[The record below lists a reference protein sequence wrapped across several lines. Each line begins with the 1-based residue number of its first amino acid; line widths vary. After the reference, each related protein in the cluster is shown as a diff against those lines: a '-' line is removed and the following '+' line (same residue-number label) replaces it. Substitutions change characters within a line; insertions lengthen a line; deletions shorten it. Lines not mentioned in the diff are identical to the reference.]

1 MFFDNDN
8 IKHKDKKDNEKKGM
22 GDMVGSRQKFLIL
35 LLLFTMTISLT
46 SCGNSEPPTTTIEE
60 QLKYH
65 NEDSAEGRSA
75 RILKCLSEGDKETL
89 KDMFS
94 PKAKRRK
101 RLDKEIDKAMEF
113 FEGRVEKYFTDID
126 GGDEIEV
133 DKGKTTFYS
142 KSLLIRD
149 IQTDAGK
156 TYTIFGLYYRV
167 NDKDP
172 ESIGLRYLSIF
183 DITGREYITGSPSV
197 DIGN

>member
-1 MFFDNDN
+1 
-8 IKHKDKKDNEKKGM
+8 
-22 GDMVGSRQKFLIL
+22 
-35 LLLFTMTISLT
+35 MTISLS
-46 SCGNSEPPTTTIEE
+46 SCGNSEPPTTTIEDE
-60 QLKYH
+60 FKYYS
-65 NEDSAEGRSA
+65 EDSVEGRCA
-75 RILKCLSEGDKETL
+75 RILKCLSDGDKETL

-113 FEGRVEKYFTDID
+113 FEGKVEKYFTDID

-142 KSLLIRD
+142 KSLQIKK
-149 IQTDAGK
+149 IQTDTGK

>member
-1 MFFDNDN
+1 
-8 IKHKDKKDNEKKGM
+8 M

-46 SCGNSEPPTTTIEE
+46 SCGNSGPRTTTIEE
-60 QLKYH
+60 QLKH
-65 NEDSAEGRSA
+65 RKEDSAEGRSA

-113 FEGRVEKYFTDID
+113 FEGRVEKYITNID

-142 KSLLIRD
+142 KSLRIRK
-149 IQTDAGK
+149 IQTDTGK
-156 TYTIFGLYYRV
+156 IYTIYGLYYRV

-172 ESIGLRYLSIF
+172 ESIGLSYLSIY
-183 DITGREYITGSPSV
+183 DYTDRDPYDLNAPSV

>member
-1 MFFDNDN
+1 
-8 IKHKDKKDNEKKGM
+8 M

-46 SCGNSEPPTTTIEE
+46 SCGNSEPRTTIDRHL
-60 QLKYH
+60 QHSK
-65 NEDSAEGRSA
+65 DSVEGRCA
-75 RILKCLSEGDKETL
+75 RILKCLSDGDKETL

-113 FEGRVEKYFTDID
+113 FEGKVEKYITNID

-156 TYTIFGLYYRV
+156 TYTIYGLYYRV

-172 ESIGLRYLSIF
+172 ESIGLSYISIY
-183 DITGREYITGSPSV
+183 DYTDRDPYDLNAPSV

>member
-1 MFFDNDN
+1 
-8 IKHKDKKDNEKKGM
+8 M

-46 SCGNSEPPTTTIEE
+46 SCGNSGPRTTTIEE
-60 QLKYH
+60 QLKH
-65 NEDSAEGRSA
+65 RKEDSAEGRSA

-101 RLDKEIDKAMEF
+101 RLDREIDKAMEF
-113 FEGRVEKYFTDID
+113 FEGRVEKYITNID

-142 KSLLIRD
+142 KSLRIRD
-149 IQTDAGK
+149 IETDAGK
-156 TYTIFGLYYRV
+156 IYTIFGLYYRV

>member
-1 MFFDNDN
+1 
-8 IKHKDKKDNEKKGM
+8 M

-46 SCGNSEPPTTTIEE
+46 SCGNSGPRTTTIEE

-113 FEGRVEKYFTDID
+113 FEGRVEKYITNID

-142 KSLLIRD
+142 KSLQIKK

-156 TYTIFGLYYRV
+156 TYTIYGLYYRV
-167 NDKDP
+167 NDNDP

-183 DITGREYITGSPSV
+183 DTTGRDYEMNSPSV